1 MQRRRTNSILGLLL
15 LNGVLF
21 GLVGTIAVIASSC
34 DAACKVLLVF
44 VALSIVTWRF
54 LDQGLAAGVVLGAIL
69 TLFVVGAYALHTI
82 VGLPQNIALAIC
94 AGFVVLLGVITVRS
108 MIAGGSADYPY
119 DDRDPW

>member
-1 MQRRRTNSILGLLL
+1 MQRRRTNSILALVLLV
-15 LNGVLF
+15 GVLF
-21 GLVGTIAVIASSC
+21 GLVGTIAVVASSW

-44 VALSIVTWRF
+44 VALSIATWRF
-54 LDQGLAAGVVLGAIL
+54 LDQGFATGIVLGGIL
-69 TLFVVGAYALHTI
+69 TLLVVGAYALHAI
-82 VGLPQNIALAIC
+82 IGVPPNVAVAIC